1 MSICALS
8 LAYSKP
14 QWPIALIAPAALLFL
29 ISDASLALNRFV
41 SPFPYSGLVIMITY
55 YLAQFL
61 IAWSTCGKKTILP
74 MNTLVKDKVLIS

>member
-14 QWPIALIAPAALLFL
+14 QWPSVLIAPAALLFL

-41 SPFPYSGLVIMITY
+41 SPFPYSGLLIMITY

-61 IAWSTCGKKTILP
+61 IAWSTCGKKIVLP
-74 MNTLVKDKVLIS
+74 MKTPVTNKVLMS